1 MQQSP
6 CFNLFSPDGTSKLF
20 TSFQRFNNC
29 LCSPRTLFF
38 GLGLSSSGQNSYS
51 KKNILSK
58 MKFSSSNTKK
68 IYNNSNK
75 PIFLSNKRNFTSES
89 AEKNNN
95 KLNSNNKKI
104 NKTNH
109 LLNTVLKN
117 EESVIESQP
126 DIKKTKASS
135 KKNSTY
141 IPFQCADTSN
151 INLNNNNNYG
161 YNNYNTN
168 NPNYGCISNSS
179 LIKFNKTSYIGSV
192 KKNLLP
198 SLSMELRSNTKNKNN
213 INNMNEN
220 IVKINNN
227 NNIISSSIKKSNN
240 NRYNSSNKKKNNS
253 NSKTNL
259 NNSNNKT
266 TDDSTPYDYL
276 CKTTE
281 SLDLEKMVD
290 YIVSSTKIYNRYN
303 DNKENYSNNHL
314 NNLINYN
321 ESYDENG
328 YFNIH
333 NTNNYTNTE
342 NKSNRKNKKESCC
355 KNSSFKTLNN
365 QLETQKAGY
374 SICKCKKV
382 ECLKYSCS
390 CLKSGNK
397 CSSLCSCINCKNKD
411 KNLFKIDG

>member
-220 IVKINNN
+220 
-227 NNIISSSIKKSNN
+227 
-240 NRYNSSNKKKNNS
+240 
-253 NSKTNL
+253 T
-259 NNSNNKT
+259 
-266 TDDSTPYDYL
+266 
-276 CKTTE
+276 
-281 SLDLEKMVD
+281 
-290 YIVSSTKIYNRYN
+290 
-303 DNKENYSNNHL
+303 
-314 NNLINYN
+314 
-321 ESYDENG
+321 
-328 YFNIH
+328 
-333 NTNNYTNTE
+333 
-342 NKSNRKNKKESCC
+342 
-355 KNSSFKTLNN
+355 
-365 QLETQKAGY
+365 
-374 SICKCKKV
+374 
-382 ECLKYSCS
+382 
-390 CLKSGNK
+390 
-397 CSSLCSCINCKNKD
+397 
-411 KNLFKIDG
+411 